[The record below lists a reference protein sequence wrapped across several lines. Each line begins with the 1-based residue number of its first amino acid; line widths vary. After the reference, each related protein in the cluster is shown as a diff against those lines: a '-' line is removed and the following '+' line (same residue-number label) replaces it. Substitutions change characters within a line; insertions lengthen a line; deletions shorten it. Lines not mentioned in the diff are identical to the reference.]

1 MTWLRFC
8 VRSSAPKVNECL
20 CPDLDELL
28 ARVRSAAELLERM
41 EEDRAPLEQ
50 LPAAERERLQR
61 AVAAFYLPDPVARRR
76 RLKAA
81 ERERAA
87 ERVGACWRGARG
99 DGNPDAAAEA
109 GVHYS

>member
-1 MTWLRFC
+1 L
-8 VRSSAPKVNECL
+8 S
-20 CPDLDELL
+20 DLDELL

-61 AVAAFYLPDPVARRR
+61 AVAAFYHPDPVARRR

-87 ERVGACWRGARG
+87 ERARRTARSSPAWIRRRSG
-99 DGNPDAAAEA
+99 PARPAPGRAAAA
-109 GVHYS
+109 ARC